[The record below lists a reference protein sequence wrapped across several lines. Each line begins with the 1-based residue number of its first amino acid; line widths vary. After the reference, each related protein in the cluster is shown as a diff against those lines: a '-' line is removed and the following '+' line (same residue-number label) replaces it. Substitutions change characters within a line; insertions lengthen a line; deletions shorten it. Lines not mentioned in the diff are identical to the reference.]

1 MSTVDS
7 IGHPSTRADSRR
19 SVPLAGDSIP
29 PDVRAVSIAMGA
41 GRILIGAG
49 LAASPEIAMRLLGF
63 PRYQPETLVVSR
75 IAGARDIV
83 MGTATLLSLGDR
95 DRLARANLANA
106 SADAADSATFAAALA
121 AGGELRGAALRGL
134 AAAVPATAVG
144 AWIASRL
151 RRRAE

>member
-7 IGHPSTRADSRR
+7 TRHPSTRSESPPSAALDRDR
-19 SVPLAGDSIP
+19 IP
-29 PDVRAVSIAMGA
+29 PDVRAASIAMGA
-41 GRILIGAG
+41 GRILIGVG

-75 IAGARDIV
+75 IAGARDVV
-83 MGTATLLSLGDR
+83 MGAATLLSLGDR
-95 DRLARANLANA
+95 DRLARVSLANA

-134 AAAVPATAVG
+134 AAAVPATIVG

-151 RRRAE
+151 RRSE